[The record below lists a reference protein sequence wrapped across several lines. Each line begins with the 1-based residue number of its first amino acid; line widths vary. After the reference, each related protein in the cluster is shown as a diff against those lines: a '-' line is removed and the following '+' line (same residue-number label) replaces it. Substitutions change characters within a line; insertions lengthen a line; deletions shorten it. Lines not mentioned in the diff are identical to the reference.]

1 MGLFTKGMG
10 AILKKGKEA
19 ISSVKPSIHKT
30 KKAQKTAEMKILFN
44 KQKNRTI
51 HERNKASAKLLILLK
66 EQEKIFKRETK
77 QLKKCL
83 KTLKEKNNDYC
94 N

>member
-44 KQKNRTI
+44 KQKTELFTREI
-51 HERNKASAKLLILLK
+51 KHLRKLLILLK
-66 EQEKIFKRETK
+66 EKEKIFKKETK

-83 KTLKEKNNDYC
+83 TTLTGKNSEIY
-94 N
+94 